1 MADWLLLVQLRLAGA
16 VGAAVVGWLVMLKQL
31 CLVGDVGAAIYDWL
45 IVANGAAVVSC
56 LVLLV

>member
-1 MADWLLLVQLRLAGA
+1 MAGA